1 MPRSSETVAALA
13 SALAKAQAEL
23 INPEKSLTAII
34 RTGRPGERERS
45 FRYAPLSSGLD
56 IVRKTLGQHE
66 IATLQTTAIDQTA
79 GMVHL
84 TTTLAHASGEWIA
97 SDWPVCAV
105 AETANP
111 QRMGAALTYARR
123 YALFTL
129 VGIAGEDDLDTPDL
143 CDGPSSLLPSAVD
156 RSSRPMDDLSRIPSR
171 MPGNGH
177 ARGSRKGEVP
187 VTLNPEQS
195 AALCEKLL
203 TEVGG
208 ITSANL
214 AAAWAREALTAKN
227 SLTATD
233 AKLVEDAFERKL
245 SELPSS
251 ETDVPSDD
259 DSSVIPAVLTETV
272 SAKAAPDQAKG
283 IDKSVLTVA
292 APRRYRNREH
302 LRYVAQQACLI
313 CARKPS
319 DPHHLG
325 FTQPRA
331 LGRKVSDEFVVP
343 LCRGH
348 HHAVHRSRD
357 ERAWWRQAGIDPIKV
372 ARRLWKETRGMAR
385 RPSQRPALPHG
396 AAASSDPNNEEMSAT
411 AATQER
417 TRVPALP
424 GYQGQRGAMLE
435 ERGDVET

>member
-23 INPEKSLTAII
+23 INPEKSLTATI
-34 RTGRPGERERS
+34 RTSRPGDGERS

-79 GMVHL
+79 GMVNL

-97 SDWPVCAV
+97 SEWPVCAI

-129 VGIAGEDDLDTPDL
+129 VGIAGEDDLDAPDL
-143 CDGPSSLLPSAVD
+143 CDGPPSLLPSPVD
-156 RSSRPMDDLSRIPSR
+156 RSFKPKDNQSPVAART
-171 MPGNGH
+171 PGNGH
-177 ARGSRKGEVP
+177 GRGGRKGEIP
-187 VTLNPEQS
+187 ATLDPEQS
-195 AALCEKLL
+195 AALREKLL
-203 TEVGG
+203 TELLA
-208 ITSANL
+208 ITSADL
-214 AAAWAREALTAKN
+214 AAGWAGQALTAKN
-227 SLTATD
+227 SLTAAD
-233 AKLVEDAFERKL
+233 AKLVEDVFEQRL
-245 SELPSS
+245 SELPSC
-251 ETDVPSDD
+251 DAAA
-259 DSSVIPAVLTETV
+259 SSNEDTSPQIARAQVIATTEITE
-272 SAKAAPDQAKG
+272 AGQAKG
-283 IDKSVLTVA
+283 IDKSILTVA

-302 LRYVAQQACLI
+302 LRYVAQQACLV
-313 CARKPS
+313 CGRKPS

-331 LGRKVSDEFVVP
+331 LGRKVSDEFAVP

-348 HHAVHRSRD
+348 HRAVHRSRD

-372 ARRLWKETRGMAR
+372 ARRLWKATHGLGQR
-385 RPSQRPALPHG
+385 RSQRPALPQPHG
-396 AAASSDPNNEEMSAT
+396 AAASSGPTLKSGEISAT
-411 AATQER
+411 ATTQEEAR
-417 TRVPALP
+417 LPDLP
-424 GYQGQRGAMLE
+424 G
-435 ERGDVET
+435 

>member
-23 INPEKSLTAII
+23 INPEKSLTATI

-79 GMVHL
+79 GMVNL

-97 SDWPVCAV
+97 SDWPVCPI

-111 QRMGAALTYARR
+111 QRMGTALTYARR

-129 VGIAGEDDLDTPDL
+129 VGIAGEDDLDAPDL
-143 CDGPSSLLPSAVD
+143 CDGPLSPSAVD
-156 RSSRPMDDLSRIPSR
+156 RSFRPTDNQSR
-171 MPGNGH
+171 MPPRTPGDGH
-177 ARGSRKGEVP
+177 ARRVRAKLEPAVI
-187 VTLNPEQS
+187 LDPEQS
-195 AALCEKLL
+195 AALREKLL
-203 TEVGG
+203 TELGT
-208 ITSANL
+208 ITSADL
-214 AAAWAREALTAKN
+214 AAAWARDALTAKN
-227 SLTATD
+227 SLSAAD
-233 AKLVEDAFERKL
+233 AKLVEDAFERRL
-245 SELPSS
+245 SDIPSS
-251 ETDVPSDD
+251 DGAALSND
-259 DSSVIPAVLTETV
+259 DSSVPQIEGPQVITTTE
-272 SAKAAPDQAKG
+272 SADAGQVTG
-283 IDKSVLTVA
+283 IDKSILAVA

-302 LRYVAQQACLI
+302 LRYVAQQACLV
-313 CARKPS
+313 CGRKPS

-331 LGRKVSDEFVVP
+331 LGRKVSDEFAVP

-348 HHAVHRSRD
+348 HRAAHRSRD

-372 ARRLWKETRGMAR
+372 ARRLWKATRGIGPR
-385 RPSQRPALPHG
+385 RSQRPALPRPHDT
-396 AAASSDPNNEEMSAT
+396 AAPTDQKNEDISAT
-411 AATQER
+411 ATPQEEAPLPD
-417 TRVPALP
+417 VPS
-424 GYQGQRGAMLE
+424 
-435 ERGDVET
+435 